1 MRTVPVMM
9 TIAAV
14 VLAGCSPMMHGGA
27 PDGTTMLKTK
37 FIMVSVVNSQI
48 ELFPDPVLVGAGNG
62 VVKWIFDSDEPDYRF
77 PADAVTFPEAPVAP
91 PSTAGC
97 LGVASA
103 ASAAQRF
110 NNCKPKQQG
119 TEFHCNSVGQAPPR
133 GTCYYYALKVE
144 PKAGGAAIVKDPW
157 AKNQ

>member
-1 MRTVPVMM
+1 MRTVPALM
-9 TIAAV
+9 TVATV
-14 VLAGCSPMMHGGA
+14 VLAACSPMMQGGA
-27 PDGTTMLKTK
+27 PDGTAKIKTK
-37 FIMVSVVNSQI
+37 LIMVSVANGQI

-62 VVKWIFDSDEPDYRF
+62 VVKWIFDSNEPDYKF
-77 PADAVTFPEAPVAP
+77 PEDAVTFPEPPVAP

-97 LGVASA
+97 LRVANA

-110 NNCKPKQQG
+110 NNCKPKQHD
-119 TEFHCNSVGQAPPR
+119 TEFHCNSVGQAPPA